1 MKFSKVLN
9 VMVINLF
16 VFLCVFLIC
25 FAVAQIFIGPDI
37 EILGY
42 TEYRVRSGDTLWTI
56 APKSNGYNKL
66 DTRKIIEDIE
76 EKSNCTANIYPGQL
90 IYIPIYED

>member
-9 VMVINLF
+9 VMAINLL

-25 FAVAQIFIGPDI
+25 LAVAQIFTGPDV

-76 EKSNCTANIYPGQL
+76 EKSNCTANIHPGQL